1 MNAGRIAVRRYE
13 ILNLRYSIAG
23 LAEILIIPRGYGRC
37 IGRRV
42 LIELPDGFNNRRVE
56 IIVLTV
62 AEPPPVHRRP
72 HPDIAGQ
79 IKIHGDILN
88 SVPETELDL
97 PR

>member
-1 MNAGRIAVRRYE
+1 MQVERWFEEVKD
-13 ILNLRYSIAG
+13 
-23 LAEILIIPRGYGRC
+23 
-37 IGRRV
+37 RRV
-42 LIELPDGFNNRRVE
+42 LIELPDHFNNRRVE

-62 AEPPPVHRRP
+62 DEPSPVHRRP

-88 SVPETELDL
+88 SVPETDWNL